1 MSDTDSNND
10 YNFHSVS
17 GKAII
22 WISRVSSSFSILGS
36 LVIINLIL
44 GDRRSVRQKLQ
55 TISNRFVLIISL
67 LDVPV
72 STAIMLASLAV
83 PPDKTSDDR
92 NKDLGLVGN
101 YASCTAQG
109 FFMQLSIAVPL
120 YTAMLCIFYACR
132 LRFNIRESTF
142 SKQIEP
148 FAHIISF
155 LFPFASAVFGASSGS
170 FNSLGFFCWFGPYPP
185 KCLYKTEIECT
196 RGQHTNLYRLF
207 FMLLP
212 IVVAFI
218 AVTVS
223 MIMILQFIHKQRTQ
237 SNHDATLYSTVQKQ
251 VTTQVVLYI
260 SAFLVTYSFLVV
272 LLILLWKRGGLKQTS
287 AFIPITVLT
296 FFFSPLQG
304 FWNAFAYIRPIINQ
318 LLMEHPQRSM
328 VWAMKVLIFFPHSKL
343 SNSNTK
349 SQQSRVTND
358 IQMIGDNC
366 SSQESYISELTL
378 QTYGPSPLADP
389 TCN

>member
-1 MSDTDSNND
+1 MSDTDSYNSN
-10 YNFHSVS
+10 YNFGAA

-22 WISRVSSSFSILGS
+22 WMPRVSSLFSILGS

-44 GDRRSVRQKLQ
+44 GDPRSVRQKLK
-55 TISNRFVLIISL
+55 TVSNRFVLIISL

-72 STAIMLASLAV
+72 STAIMFVSLAV
-83 PPDKTSDDR
+83 PPDKTYDVR

-101 YASCTAQG
+101 YASCNAQA
-109 FFMQLSIAVPL
+109 FFMQLGVAVPL
-120 YTAMLCIFYACR
+120 YTAMLCIFYVCR

-170 FNSLGFFCWFGPYPP
+170 FNSLGFFCWFASYPP
-185 KCLYKTEIECT
+185 QCLYRTEMECT

-207 FMLLP
+207 FFLVP
-212 IVVAFI
+212 ILVAFV

-223 MIMILQFIHKQRTQ
+223 MIMILQFVYKRRKQ
-237 SNHDATLYSTVQKQ
+237 SNHIPYSAVQKQ
-251 VTTQVVLYI
+251 VTIQVVLYI
-260 SAFLVTYSFLVV
+260 SVFLITYSFSVV
-272 LLILLWKRGGLKQTS
+272 LMILLWESGGLNQTS
-287 AFIPITVLT
+287 AFVPVAVLA
-296 FFFSPLQG
+296 FSLFPLQG

-328 VWAMKVLIFFPHSKL
+328 VWAIKVLIFFPHSKL
-343 SNSNTK
+343 SNINPR
-349 SQQSRVTND
+349 SQQPRVPND
-358 IQMIGDNC
+358 IQMIGDHC
-366 SSQESYISELTL
+366 SNQGSYISDLTL

-389 TCN
+389 TCE